1 MAAMVR
7 PRKRFKVRTNDIH
20 LNEAMKHLTPKLSS
34 LDKFI
39 GDIDR
44 YNNGLPV
51 LLKKYLG
58 LNAKI
63 MAFNIDP
70 KFSDCVDGMILLD
83 IFDIPKGT
91 IELLS
96 KEMKDVSPLGRFY
109 TGRKT

>member
-1 MAAMVR
+1 
-7 PRKRFKVRTNDIH
+7 
-20 LNEAMKHLTPKLSS
+20 
-34 LDKFI
+34 
-39 GDIDR
+39 
-44 YNNGLPV
+44 
-51 LLKKYLG
+51 
-58 LNAKI
+58 